1 MQVARVRTVG
11 RRTYDQFC
19 GLAKTL
25 DVLGERWS
33 LLIVRDLLIG
43 PKRFSDLLDSVA
55 GIGANALSAR
65 LKEFEANG
73 IVSKRKLPPPAGS
86 TVYELT
92 PRGRALEP
100 ALMALMRWGLP
111 LLAEAEG
118 HSFRP
123 SWLIL
128 GIQGTFNPEMARDVT
143 RTYLLRVDDEVFT
156 IRLDR
161 GEIDVTQ
168 GEGEGDHDVAVCLDA
183 DTLLEV
189 GSGKL
194 SARDALDSGRAT
206 VEKGD
211 PEDVVAFASFL
222 RLPTEAEV
230 AAPAPA

>member
-1 MQVARVRTVG
+1 VQAARVRTVG

-65 LKEFEANG
+65 LKEFEVNG
-73 IVSKRKLPPPAGS
+73 IVRKRKLPPPAGS

-128 GIQGTFNPEMARDVT
+128 GIQGTFNPEVARDVT
-143 RTYLLRVDDEVFT
+143 RTYLLRVEEEVFT
-156 IRLDR
+156 IRMDR
-161 GEIDVTQ
+161 GEIDVSQ
-168 GEGEGDHDVAVCLDA
+168 GEGDHDVAVSLDP

-194 SARDALDSGRAT
+194 SARDAIDSGRAT

-211 PEDVVAFASFL
+211 PEEVVAFASFL

-230 AAPAPA
+230 TAPAPA